1 MITKTNLFSR
11 SVANEEKM
19 GAYYTDK
26 GHCERIGYLFDF
38 PADEVSSLDPSAGD
52 GVALSTVVGKSNS
65 KLFGVEL
72 NAEAAQKLR
81 ETKIVNYVL
90 EADFLCGVK
99 ISHGSFGFCFAN
111 PPYGE
116 LENGNRLEVKFLDKL
131 YPYLKKGAPI
141 AYVIPFY
148 VLSNE
153 KFQRQLLSHFTQ
165 CKAYRFDDK
174 VYSQYKQCVVVAVK
188 KADNGYFR
196 KDLDAFIE
204 QVADIENL
212 PFLPRSREEV
222 TEKLS
227 AVPSEADKIEYF
239 TTLAFDAKEAAKN
252 LMFSPL
258 HDKAGAFLM
267 PKYEAMKIGHPPIPL
282 KRDLLYL
289 LSVSGGGQGLVGSEE
304 TGDLHLQRGV
314 SKVVKTVS
322 SEEDEETGKVVEVES
337 SYTQTQLNIIENDGT
352 ITVLS

>member
-131 YPYLKKGAPI
+131 YPYLKK
-141 AYVIPFY
+141 V
-148 VLSNE
+148 
-153 KFQRQLLSHFTQ
+153 RLLPMSYHFMYCLTKNFKDS
-165 CKAYRFDDK
+165 CYRT
-174 VYSQYKQCVVVAVK
+174 
-188 KADNGYFR
+188 
-196 KDLDAFIE
+196 L
-204 QVADIENL
+204 
-212 PFLPRSREEV
+212 RSARL
-222 TEKLS
+222 TG
-227 AVPSEADKIEYF
+227 
-239 TTLAFDAKEAAKN
+239 
-252 LMFSPL
+252 LMIRCTAS
-258 HDKAGAFLM
+258 
-267 PKYEAMKIGHPPIPL
+267 IS
-282 KRDLLYL
+282 
-289 LSVSGGGQGLVGSEE
+289 SV
-304 TGDLHLQRGV
+304 
-314 SKVVKTVS
+314 
-322 SEEDEETGKVVEVES
+322 
-337 SYTQTQLNIIENDGT
+337 
-352 ITVLS
+352 